1 MDIKVNDVSKI
12 QQVEEPTKS
21 VDSGDDSFKFTLIR
35 NIEEKDL
42 QEKLNSMME
51 EITVQGD
58 KISKHMDI
66 KDMKKYRE
74 LVKGFLN
81 EVVSRSHEF
90 SRENFL
96 DRRGRHRVYG
106 IVRLVDKNLDDL
118 AGELVKDEKDHL
130 AIISKIDDTVV
141 AFGYFN
147 VIQSGNWNG
156 KQKGQI
162 MSKFADIYG
171 HEQIKEHLQNA
182 IRLNKVSHAY
192 IFNGPMGSGKKMT
205 AGIFAETLQCERH
218 GQEPCGTCHSCI
230 QSESGNQPDIIW
242 VHHEKPGSIGVDD
255 VREQVIGDMQIK
267 PYSSRYKIYIID
279 EAEKLTQQAQNALL
293 KTIEEPPAYGII
305 ILLTTNADTFLQTIL
320 SRCVRLDFRPL
331 RDTLVTQYLQE
342 KYDLTDYECRFAT
355 AFAQGK
361 IGRAVTIATS
371 KEFAQLKEEVMH
383 VIRYAKE
390 MTTAEIMAEV
400 KNIANYKLTIDDYL
414 DLMAMWYRDVLVFKS
429 TKDSNALIFKD
440 EMSLLAE
447 QAKNCSYEGLEDIL
461 KSIDKV
467 KLRLKANVN
476 FDLVIELLIMAIK
489 EAM

>member
-1 MDIKVNDVSKI
+1 M
-12 QQVEEPTKS
+12 
-21 VDSGDDSFKFTLIR
+21 
-35 NIEEKDL
+35 
-42 QEKLNSMME
+42 
-51 EITVQGD
+51 
-58 KISKHMDI
+58 
-66 KDMKKYRE
+66 
-74 LVKGFLN
+74 
-81 EVVSRSHEF
+81 
-90 SRENFL
+90 
-96 DRRGRHRVYG
+96 
-106 IVRLVDKNLDDL
+106 
-118 AGELVKDEKDHL
+118 
-130 AIISKIDDTVV
+130 
-141 AFGYFN
+141 
-147 VIQSGNWNG
+147 
-156 KQKGQI
+156 
-162 MSKFADIYG
+162 
-171 HEQIKEHLQNA
+171 
-182 IRLNKVSHAY
+182 
-192 IFNGPMGSGKKMT
+192 
-205 AGIFAETLQCERH
+205 
-218 GQEPCGTCHSCI
+218 
-230 QSESGNQPDIIW
+230 
-242 VHHEKPGSIGVDD
+242 
-255 VREQVIGDMQIK
+255 
-267 PYSSRYKIYIID
+267 
-279 EAEKLTQQAQNALL
+279 
-293 KTIEEPPAYGII
+293 
-305 ILLTTNADTFLQTIL
+305 LTTNADTFLQTIL

-371 KEFAQLKEEVMH
+371 KEYAQLKEEVMH